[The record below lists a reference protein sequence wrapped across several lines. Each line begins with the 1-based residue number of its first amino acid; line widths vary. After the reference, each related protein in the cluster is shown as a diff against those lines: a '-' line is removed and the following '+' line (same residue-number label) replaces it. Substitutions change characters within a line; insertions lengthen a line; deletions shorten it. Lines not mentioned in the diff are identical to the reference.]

1 MLEKIKREV
10 SYIAPDYRHIVLTV
24 TIDEMDELKKLEKI
38 KIKASHIAPD
48 YRRIILMV
56 KIDGKEYWEG
66 ELRSDGDVTVSP
78 EPLEDQLQR
87 LVPDVDIELIEHF
100 VDNVKK
106 ATTMEDLRDAKMEW
120 DSLVRNGGTENA

>member
-10 SYIAPDYRHIVLTV
+10 SYIAHDYRHIILTV
-24 TIDEMDELKKLEKI
+24 TIDEMDELKMLEKI
-38 KIKASHIAPD
+38 KIKVSHIAPD
-48 YRRIILMV
+48 YRRIVLMV

-87 LVPDVDIELIEHF
+87 LIPDVDIELIEHF

-106 ATTMEDLRDAKMEW
+106 ATTMDDLRDAQKEW
-120 DSLVRNGGTENA
+120 DSLVRNGGTKNA